1 MAPMGDAATGR
12 RGALRRWIIAIG
24 LVACAFVA
32 VVVLCVMALVEESPT
47 WWRALRADDP
57 ATMETARRLENGV
70 VSELHFARPGDPDL
84 DEHDPIWRSD
94 DWTVSLRAPE
104 ASAWLTSR
112 LPRWLTSYDER
123 VVWPEDASQLQVAF
137 VEDRIHIGIR
147 VDVDGAP
154 RVLSATLRP
163 ELDDHGAVWMRA
175 GTVRVGRLGLPAS
188 WVLRDSRGVI
198 DAYVPE
204 EFRSLQQTEGMFSA
218 FRGEHPLVIDPVL
231 KLEDGRKVRL
241 LALAAR
247 EGRLEITC
255 RTEK

>member
-1 MAPMGDAATGR
+1 MRDAATGR
-12 RGALRRWIIAIG
+12 RGALRRWIIAVG
-24 LVACAFVA
+24 LVSCAGVA
-32 VVVLCVMALVEESPT
+32 VAVLCVMALVQESPT
-47 WWRALRADDP
+47 WWRALCADDP
-57 ATMETARRLENGV
+57 VIMETARRLENGV
-70 VSELHFARPGDPDL
+70 FSELHYVRPSDPDL
-84 DEHDPIWRSD
+84 DEHDPTWRSD

-112 LPRWLTSYDER
+112 LPRWLTSYDEQ
-123 VVWPEDASQLQVAF
+123 VVWPADASQLQVAF
-137 VEDRIHIGIR
+137 VEDRIHVGIK

-163 ELDDHGAVWMRA
+163 ELDDSGAIWMRA
-175 GTVRVGRLGLPAS
+175 GTVRIGRLGLPAS
-188 WVLRDSRGVI
+188 WVLRDSKGVI
-198 DAYVPE
+198 AAYVPTEFQSLE
-204 EFRSLQQTEGMFSA
+204 ETEGMFSA